1 MAANKTTGGS
11 RPNYYLL
18 ETYYLRH
25 GAQLQRIHQFM
36 NQGFSPAAHRIHPGP
51 QIFLEGVV
59 SAHLP
64 QFVAILG
71 LDSASDATGLR
82 SQLQQDTAFR
92 QAAEEWE
99 SGPEPPYEHFSQILL
114 RAADYS
120 PPVDLA
126 RRAREPRL
134 FELRVYH
141 SPAWSQLAALHNRFA
156 GPEIK
161 IFHRVGIHPVLY
173 CETAIGPNMPN
184 LTYLT
189 PFDSLAAREAAWN
202 AFAADPEW
210 VKVRKASVDAHGQI
224 ASVIHISLLKATS
237 YSPFM

>member
-36 NQGFSPAAHRIHPGP
+36 SQGFSPAAHRIHPGP

-92 QAAEEWE
+92 QAAEEWVLGQE
-99 SGPEPPYEHFSQILL
+99 VREGLVGHGAQIVRLPPGE
-114 RAADYS
+114 
-120 PPVDLA
+120 
-126 RRAREPRL
+126 
-134 FELRVYH
+134 
-141 SPAWSQLAALHNRFA
+141 
-156 GPEIK
+156 G
-161 IFHRVGIHPVLY
+161 
-173 CETAIGPNMPN
+173 
-184 LTYLT
+184 
-189 PFDSLAAREAAWN
+189 
-202 AFAADPEW
+202 
-210 VKVRKASVDAHGQI
+210 
-224 ASVIHISLLKATS
+224 
-237 YSPFM
+237 